1 MCAQG
6 KLIKHLI
13 NWQNNKVCGK
23 RIGEMRNHVYIKIDE
38 ESENIKMDVKQLF
51 DKEMENYFETPKVL
65 LGPWTSESMKNDPK
79 HLSFVLARYKFVAK
93 MLEDKLTREIMQLE
107 IELEALKKDNDEL
120 SKKRVLEIGCG
131 DAFGTPI
138 VANVVENLYAI
149 DWEERFIKD
158 NSSRLSFADNI
169 RFIQKDINSEPLD
182 EKVSAIYNIDFIEH
196 LAPEKEK
203 LVMENMISSYEDNE
217 HAVMLIGTPN
227 ISALQYASPQSKTL
241 HINLK
246 SHKTLKEL
254 LSRYFYNVFI
264 FGMNDEVIHTGYAPM
279 CHYLWGM
286 GVGLKRRM

>member
-1 MCAQG
+1 MANWFQKEKHCSMCAQG

-93 MLEDKLTREIMQLE
+93 MLEG
-107 IELEALKKDNDEL
+107 
-120 SKKRVLEIGCG
+120 KKRVLEIGCG

>member
-93 MLEDKLTREIMQLE
+93 MLEG
-107 IELEALKKDNDEL
+107 
-120 SKKRVLEIGCG
+120 KKRVLEIGCG